1 MVPCHVLLIKRK
13 NLKKYLR
20 KRKITKKTT
29 TGAKIGKK
37 RKTVA
42 HSQEHQSAVPFYV
55 LLCDFLCSSLVPCYP
70 LILVTFL
77 VPSYN
82 CAKTIFRP
90 ATRTST
96 LDIYSALLSVSD
108 LCATCTYIFCAIPS
122 STFSRAEQ
130 VLPCNHVHARCVI
143 TLATVCHLQCW

>member
-1 MVPCHVLLIKRK
+1 MCCEVTEKNKKRFDNKK
-13 NLKKYLR
+13 NNK
-20 KRKITKKTT
+20 KKTT

-42 HSQEHQSAVPFYV
+42 HSQEHQSAV

-82 CAKTIFRP
+82 CANTIFRP

-96 LDIYSALLSVSD
+96 LDKSQHCYLFL
-108 LCATCTYIFCAIPS
+108 TCMPHIHTYF
-122 STFSRAEQ
+122 
-130 VLPCNHVHARCVI
+130 V
-143 TLATVCHLQCW
+143 

>member
-1 MVPCHVLLIKRK
+1 MCCEVTEKNKKRFDNKK
-13 NLKKYLR
+13 NNK
-20 KRKITKKTT
+20 KKTT

-42 HSQEHQSAVPFYV
+42 HSQEHQSAV
-55 LLCDFLCSSLVPCYP
+55 LLCDLLCSSLVPCCP

-82 CAKTIFRP
+82 CANTIFRP

-96 LDIYSALLSVSD
+96 LDISSALLSVSD
-108 LCATCTYIFCAIPS
+108 LCATYTYIFCAIPS
-122 STFSRAEQ
+122 STFLSSRTGPPLQ
-130 VLPCNHVHARCVI
+130 SRPRSTCYHTDHRLLLTVLVR
-143 TLATVCHLQCW
+143 TL

>member
-1 MVPCHVLLIKRK
+1 M
-13 NLKKYLR
+13 
-20 KRKITKKTT
+20 

-42 HSQEHQSAVPFYV
+42 HSQEHQSAV
-55 LLCDFLCSSLVPCYP
+55 LLCDFLCLT
-70 LILVTFL
+70 LVTFL

-82 CAKTIFRP
+82 CANTLFRL

-108 LCATCTYIFCAIPS
+108 LCATYTYIFCAIPS

-130 VLPCNHVHARCVI
+130 VLPCNHAHARCVI